1 MNNYTITEMLR
12 KPRTAQRVNPGR
24 VALLFGDRTVTYDE
38 LEDRSQ
44 RLAAALAAEGFRKGD
59 RVGILL
65 YNRPEWL
72 EIFFAVAKLGGVMV
86 PVNYFLKAN
95 EVAYILDDCGARWV
109 VAEQA
114 LWSLVDGVR
123 TPEDGRRYVGIDT
136 DVPDTLRYEELMTA
150 EPVEV
155 DHGVTLDDL
164 FLLQYTS
171 GTTGFPKGA
180 MHTHST
186 VLWNSFHQVLD
197 FEVTADDVFLIL
209 PALCWAAGFHDL
221 ALATLWMGGRLVLN
235 PSTSFDPEQF
245 FGTVERNRVTKTLLV
260 PSVLKR
266 VLGAETLEKHDL
278 SSLVMVF
285 SGGEPV
291 PVTSIEELHR
301 RLPTCVLQQVYGMSE
316 FPTMMIYLDAANAIG
331 KAGSAGRACR
341 VAEIRIV
348 DPDGQDVAPGETGEI
363 ICRSPAS
370 MLGYYG
376 KDDASA
382 STLADGWLH
391 TGDLASVDDEGF
403 VYVTGRS
410 KDMIITGGLNV
421 YPAEVERVIGAHTA
435 VVEAAVVGVADEK
448 WGEVGRAVVVLAE
461 GASLAEE
468 ELVAYLREELA
479 TFKVPRHYELRHE
492 PLPRTTSGKVQKFRL
507 REGN

>member
-1 MNNYTITEMLR
+1 VNTYTITEMLR

-24 VALLFGDRTVTYDE
+24 VAVVFGERTVTYDE

-44 RLAAALAAEGFRKGD
+44 RLASALAAEGFRKGD

-65 YNRPEWL
+65 HNRPEWM

-86 PVNYFLKAN
+86 PINYFLRAG
-95 EVAYILDDCGARWV
+95 EAGYILDDCGARWV
-109 VAEQA
+109 IAEER
-114 LWSLVDGVR
+114 LWPLVDGFR
-123 TPEDGRRYVGIDT
+123 TPDDGRRYVGIDT
-136 DVPDTLRYEELMTA
+136 ARPGTLAYEELMAA
-150 EPVEV
+150 EPAEF
-155 DHGVTLDDL
+155 DHDVALDDL

-180 MHTHST
+180 MHTHAT
-186 VLWNSFHQVLD
+186 VLWNSFHQILD
-197 FEVTADDVFLIL
+197 FAVTADDVFLIM
-209 PALCWAAGFHDL
+209 PALCWAAGFHDI

-235 PSTSFDPEQF
+235 PSTNFDPDQF
-245 FGTVERNRVTKTLLV
+245 FETVQGHGVTKTLLV

-266 VLGAETLEKHDL
+266 VLGADTLEKYDL
-278 SSLVMVF
+278 SSLAMVF

-291 PVTSIEELHR
+291 PVTSIAQLHD

-316 FPTMMIYLDAANAIG
+316 FPTMMLYLDADNAIR

-341 VAEIRIV
+341 AAEIRIV
-348 DPDGQDVAPGETGEI
+348 DPHGEDVPVGETGEI
-363 ICRSPAS
+363 ICRSPAT

-382 STLADGWLH
+382 SSLADGWLH
-391 TGDLASVDDEGF
+391 TGDLASVDADGF

-421 YPAEVERVIGAHTA
+421 YPAEIERVIAGHPA
-435 VVEAAVVGVADEK
+435 VVEAAVIGVPDEK
-448 WGEVGRAVVVLAE
+448 WGEIGKAVVVLAE
-461 GASLAEE
+461 GASLSEE
-468 ELVAYLREELA
+468 ELVAHLREELA
-479 TFKVPRHYELRHE
+479 TFKVPRVYELRHD

-507 REGN
+507 RDGG